1 MNLAI
6 PQLKHNVSAV
16 LCSLLLLTDMSQAQ
30 DLGAQQD
37 LTIAAKTRAAVIEG
51 AIRALNENYVF
62 PEVARQMEQAL
73 RGRMQRKEYDAIT
86 SARTFA
92 NTLTQHLQEVSRDK
106 HLRVNYHFEKQ
117 PEFDPNE
124 EPEAER
130 ARRQAFQRQVN
141 FGFERV
147 ERLRGNLGYIDLR
160 GFMNVEAGSAT
171 VAAAMNFLANTDA
184 LIFDLRQNGGGQP
197 EMVAL
202 ISSYLFEQPTHLN
215 DIYSRPENNTREF
228 WTHAE
233 VPGKKYLGKEVYV
246 LTSRYTFSAGEEF
259 TYNLKNLKRAT
270 IIGEVTGGGAHPT
283 RPHRISDHFSI
294 GVPFARA
301 INPITKTNWEG
312 LGVQPDV
319 AVPSAQALHVA
330 HIAALKQI
338 LTNTTDP
345 RAREQLQSAV
355 ASVQRELEEMKTSA
369 APTPA
374 PAVREGVTWPNTAAA
389 KTLQA
394 FLAAFNTG
402 ELAALRRFHEEHGGN
417 PNNAQMD
424 LDFYTQS
431 RGLKLHRV
439 TRSSEYE
446 IEILVQAKNDLRWL
460 SFGITVTQSAPHGI
474 DDIRVQ
480 PASAPSEV
488 LDKK

>member
-1 MNLAI
+1 MKPTLLQHKRCLFVA
-6 PQLKHNVSAV
+6 
-16 LCSLLLLTDMSQAQ
+16 LCFLLLTNASQAQ

-37 LTIAAKTRAAVIEG
+37 MTIDAKARTAVIES
-51 AIRALNENYVF
+51 ALRALNGNYVF
-62 PEVARQMEQAL
+62 PEVAKQMEQAL

-86 SARTFA
+86 SARTLA

-117 PEFDPNE
+117 PEFASNE

-147 ERLRGNLGYIDLR
+147 ERLRGNIGYIDLR
-160 GFMNVEAGSAT
+160 GFMDANAGSET

-202 ISSYLFEQPTHLN
+202 ISSYLFDQPTHLN

-228 WTHAE
+228 WTQAE

-283 RPHRISDHFSI
+283 RPHRLNEYFTI

-301 INPITKTNWEG
+301 INPLTKTNWEG
-312 LGVQPDV
+312 TGVQPDID
-319 AVPSAQALHVA
+319 VPREQAQHVA
-330 HIAALKQI
+330 HIAALKNI
-338 LTNTTDP
+338 LTQT
-345 RAREQLQSAV
+345 AEAQQREQLQSAL
-355 ASVQRELEEMKTSA
+355 ASAQRELDKMKTPLAA
-369 APTPA
+369 APSLA
-374 PAVREGVTWPNTAAA
+374 PIEGVTLPNTAAA
-389 KTLQA
+389 KTLRA
-394 FLAAFNTG
+394 FLTAFNTG
-402 ELAALRRFHEEHGGN
+402 DLATLRRFHEEHGGN
-417 PNNAQMD
+417 PKNAQEDMD
-424 LDFYTQS
+424 FFLQCG
-431 RGLKLHRV
+431 GLKLHSV
-439 TRSSEYE
+439 TSSSAYE
-446 IEILVQAKNDLRWL
+446 IETLVQAQRDHRWF
-460 SFGITVTQSAPHGI
+460 SFGITVATNAPHGI
-474 DDIRVQ
+474 DDIRVR
-480 PASAPSEV
+480 PASAPS
-488 LDKK
+488 DAGKKE